1 MAIVLNSILEVLEL
15 IDSKVTLVLCMD
27 FNGDIGMLHIQQ
39 NRQITQDKEL
49 INSHGSLMK
58 LNVTLQVEDL
68 Y

>member
-1 MAIVLNSILEVLEL
+1 MEIVLNSILEVLEL
-15 IDSKVTLVLCMD
+15 IDSKVILVLCKG